1 MEEPCFPSSCT
12 HSSNFTSTCG
22 MGAADVFILEGSKR
36 GTGSQCSTSK
46 VMGDRPEAGSGG
58 AADLWGV
65 LGGGVGSL
73 NRKAGVLSAFP
84 LLPGQVSPKSK
95 GHCQEGFKAGLRQI
109 LQTGSEET

>member
-1 MEEPCFPSSCT
+1 MLQ
-12 HSSNFTSTCG
+12 TCG
-22 MGAADVFILEGSKR
+22 V
-36 GTGSQCSTSK
+36 C
-46 VMGDRPEAGSGG
+46 
-58 AADLWGV
+58 W
-65 LGGGVGSL
+65 GGVGSL